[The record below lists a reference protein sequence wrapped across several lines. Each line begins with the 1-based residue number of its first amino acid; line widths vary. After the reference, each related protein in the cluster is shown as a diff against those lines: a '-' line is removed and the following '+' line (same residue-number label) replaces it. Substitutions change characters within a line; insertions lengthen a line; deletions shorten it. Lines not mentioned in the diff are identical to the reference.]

1 MNIFKSRLCWIL
13 ACALLA
19 AGPAAARLQQAE
31 DLARLSAESRARG
44 IPVLVAFMQESCP
57 YCAVARRDYLLPL
70 QSDPQWRHRV
80 RIVEVHTDRSIA
92 MRDFAGE
99 PTTHR
104 AFARSLGVRR
114 VPTLIVF
121 DGRGKP
127 VAQPITGL
135 LTEDFYRLYIEQ
147 AIEAG
152 IARMR
157 AAQR

>member
-1 MNIFKSRLCWIL
+1 MSIFKFRLSWIL
-13 ACALLA
+13 TCALLA
-19 AGPAAARLQQAE
+19 AGPAAAQLQEAD
-31 DLARLSAESRARG
+31 DLARLSAETRARG

-70 QSDPQWRHRV
+70 QSDPLWRERV
-80 RIVEVHTDRSIA
+80 RIVEIHTDRSIA
-92 MRDFAGE
+92 LRDFAGK

-121 DGRGKP
+121 DGEGKP

-135 LTEDFYRLYIEQ
+135 LIEDFYRLYIEQ

-152 IARMR
+152 LVRMR
-157 AAQR
+157 AAVR